1 MGIEDIL
8 KAAPLADIAKQFG
21 VSKEAASQAVAQGG
35 AVLLSGLANNARSE
49 AGSAAIEKAL
59 SGHKGTKKAKT
70 VEEVDVE
77 DGKKIVKHVLGKNTT
92 KVTKAMNKAEETSGG
107 IDFAKL
113 LPILAPIVMGLVAK
127 QMSSNSKTTTKAA
140 SEDSSTGNVLGEVLG
155 GMLGGGGNGG
165 GGIDLGSVVG
175 GLLGGGDSKSSS
187 GGGIDLGGLIGG
199 LFGGKK

>member
-21 VSKEAASQAVAQGG
+21 VSKEVASQAVAQGG
-35 AVLLSGLANNARSE
+35 AVLLSGLANNAQSE

-127 QMSSNSKTTTKAA
+127 QMSGNSKTTKAA

-175 GLLGGGDSKSSS
+175 GLLGGGDSKSNS